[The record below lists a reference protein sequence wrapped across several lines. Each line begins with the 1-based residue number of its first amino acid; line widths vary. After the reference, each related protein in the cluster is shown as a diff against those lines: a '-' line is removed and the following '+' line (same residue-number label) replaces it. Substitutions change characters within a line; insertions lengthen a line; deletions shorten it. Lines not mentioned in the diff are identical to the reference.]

1 MIIGN
6 GLIASSIQDSDDNN
20 YIFFASGV
28 SNSST
33 TNALEF
39 DREFKLIKELLLRYE
54 NKIFVYFSSCY
65 ISNINSKL
73 TPYYAHKLKMEDYI
87 ANNHLNYLILRLP
100 QVIGKSNNNSTLI
113 NNFIFKANIN
123 ETIKLQKFANRYF
136 IDISD
141 ISDVIKK
148 LIILQV
154 KNEILDIFYPKSY
167 NLLEII
173 EILEICSGKKINYIL
188 INEGISYSL
197 KENLLYNYSNLITN
211 SFDDNYLYNSIKK
224 HYFFDQRS

>member
-6 GLIASSIQDSDDNN
+6 GLIANSIKDSDNKN

-33 TNALEF
+33 INALEF
-39 DREFKLIKELLLRYE
+39 DREFKLIKELLRSHE

-65 ISNINSKL
+65 ISNNNAKL

-87 ANNHLNYLILRLP
+87 SNNRLNYLILRLP
-100 QVIGKSNNNSTLI
+100 QVIGKSNNNNTLI
-113 NNFIFKANIN
+113 NNFIYKSNIN
-123 ETIKLQKFANRYF
+123 EIITLQKFANRYF
-136 IDISD
+136 IDILDLSE
-141 ISDVIKK
+141 IINK
-148 LIILQV
+148 LIFLNI

-167 NLLEII
+167 NLLDII
-173 EILEICSGKKINYIL
+173 EILEICSGKKINYKL

-197 KENLLYNYSNLITN
+197 KEHLLYNYGNLIN
-211 SFDDNYLYNSIKK
+211 HSFDDNYLFNSIKK
-224 HYFFDQRS
+224 HYFFGSRF

>member
-1 MIIGN
+1 MIFGN
-6 GLIASSIQDSDDNN
+6 GLIASSIKDSDDNN

-28 SNSST
+28 SNST
-33 TNALEF
+33 TINPLEF
-39 DREFKLIKELLLRYE
+39 DREFKLIKDLLLRYE

-65 ISNINSKL
+65 ISNNNSKL

-87 ANNHLNYLILRLP
+87 INNHFNYLILRLP
-100 QVIGKSNNNSTLI
+100 QVIGKSNNNNTLI
-113 NNFIFKANIN
+113 NNLIYKANIN
-123 ETIKLQKFANRYF
+123 ECIKLQKFANRYF

-141 ISDVIKK
+141 ISDIIKK
-148 LIILQV
+148 LILLKV

-173 EILEICSGKKINYIL
+173 EVLEICSRKKINYIL

-197 KENLLYNYSNLITN
+197 KENLIYNYRNLITH

-224 HYFFDQRS
+224 HYFFEQRS